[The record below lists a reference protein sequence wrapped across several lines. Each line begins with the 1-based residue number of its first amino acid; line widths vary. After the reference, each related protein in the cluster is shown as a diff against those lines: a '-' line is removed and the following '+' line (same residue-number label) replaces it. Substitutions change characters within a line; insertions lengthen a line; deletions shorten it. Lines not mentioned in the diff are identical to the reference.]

1 MKIGKIIL
9 LALGAVFIALG
20 IKSIIDI
27 PGQEKILETAVYLD
41 EPRVLSE
48 NEGKLVIIHGK
59 PEMTA
64 PAYDHELKLTLDTI
78 KAYRYREIYKRTED
92 TEEKIKWEWV
102 ADGQTTFLG
111 KARIG
116 DFDLD
121 ESILSA
127 FPTESHY
134 KDFDQE
140 ETKYYNLFYESLGSS
155 DLYVLPD
162 GGYYVDDTTL
172 DPYDYSFSA
181 SGLYERAWN
190 HEGTTAYRYRHYDPE
205 KNGEHTI
212 VGIQRGSRLVKNEK
226 LGSIVKSGVL
236 SKDQIISS
244 DKTGIIGGAAAFF
257 VIGAALV
264 WFGLRRPRQKTAA
277 KKAA

>member
-20 IKSIIDI
+20 IKSIVDI

-64 PAYDHELKLTLDTI
+64 PAFDHELKLTLDTI

-92 TEEKIKWEWV
+92 TDEKIKWEWV
-102 ADGQTTFLG
+102 ADGQTTFVG

-134 KDFDQE
+134 KDLIRKKPNTTICFMKTSDPATCMFCRTAAIMWMIPRWIRMITLSQHPAC
-140 ETKYYNLFYESLGSS
+140 TKGHGTMKAQPLTVIAIMTPRKTANTRL
-155 DLYVLPD
+155 
-162 GGYYVDDTTL
+162 
-172 DPYDYSFSA
+172 SA
-181 SGLYERAWN
+181 S
-190 HEGTTAYRYRHYDPE
+190 
-205 KNGEHTI
+205 
-212 VGIQRGSRLVKNEK
+212 S
-226 LGSIVKSGVL
+226 
-236 SKDQIISS
+236 
-244 DKTGIIGGAAAFF
+244 AAA
-257 VIGAALV
+257 AL
-264 WFGLRRPRQKTAA
+264 
-277 KKAA
+277 